1 MNAIV
6 VVQKLLTRWEKS
18 GRAHP
23 IATLRN
29 NLPSALEL
37 PSTLLV
43 GPVAY
48 HSVEFDHRIDFV
60 PRTTHDETRTAPP
73 QHDCG
78 LSVSLEDDR
87 LLASFQWE
95 QACGYPRR
103 NAGLSTRLFDL
114 AVGEFGRLIHNGRF
128 TPEYSWTY
136 QQVIV
141 NVGLFEPATA
151 ASFLNSQPKAEAD
164 LRADLW

>member
-1 MNAIV
+1 MNAVIV
-6 VVQKLLTRWEKS
+6 VQTLLTRWEKS

-23 IATLRN
+23 VASVRN
-29 NLPSALEL
+29 RLPSALEL
-37 PSTLLV
+37 PAAILV

-48 HSVEFDHRIDFV
+48 HSVTFDQRSNFA
-60 PRTTHDETRTAPP
+60 PRTTHDETRASPP

-78 LSVSLEDDR
+78 LSIAIERGR

-95 QACGYPRR
+95 QDCGAPRR
-103 NAGLSTRLFDL
+103 NAGLSTPLFDL
-114 AVGEFGRLIHNGRF
+114 AVGEFGRLVHNGRF

-141 NVGLFEPATA
+141 NVGLFAPATV
-151 ASFLNSQPKAEAD
+151 ASFLDSQPNAQAD